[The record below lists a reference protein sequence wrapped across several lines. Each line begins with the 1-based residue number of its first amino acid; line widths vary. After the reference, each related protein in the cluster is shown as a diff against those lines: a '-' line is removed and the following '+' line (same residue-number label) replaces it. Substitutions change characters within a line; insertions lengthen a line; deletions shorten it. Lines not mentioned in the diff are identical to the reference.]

1 MNDTRESRSTSEIKN
16 PSLQTVGEP
25 KLFRVKGLGKMLA
38 LLVAAIVA
46 VTTVAA
52 TVTLFTHSLEPAY
65 AAVVQDNCGA
75 GGLSAMSLPPSSGT
89 GNVLFG
95 CLAPSGGAAL
105 TVRAGGGVV
114 GVWVSNA
121 TTSVYLVSVTTVPCT
136 GGIHVLERGNFTF
149 SPGQAGDY
157 WYCLEGVSS
166 PTPWVDVH
174 WYAQQ

>member
-1 MNDTRESRSTSEIKN
+1 MNDVRESRSTSEIKK
-16 PSLQTVGEP
+16 PSLQTMGEP
-25 KLFRVKGLGKMLA
+25 KLFRVKGMKKMLA
-38 LLVAAIVA
+38 ALVAAIVVA
-46 VTTVAA
+46 TTVAA
-52 TVTLFTHSLEPAY
+52 TVTLFTHSLEPTY

-166 PTPWVDVH
+166 PTPRVDVH